1 MLTVTAHLQMTTYT
15 AEYKAIRSCREDLT
29 KKLSTCVNEVA
40 KHLRQNEVLTDDQ
53 CQTIIRQKDGAEKL
67 MEIIIVFIEDPDSAL
82 DSFAYLMTALKKCGN
97 RFFQEFVK
105 DKIEAERREIYREFL
120 QVPHGM

>member
-1 MLTVTAHLQMTTYT
+1 MTTYT

-40 KHLRQNEVLTDDQ
+40 KHLRQNGALTDEQ
-53 CQTIIRQKDGAEKL
+53 CQAIISAEDGAEKL
-67 MEIIIVFIEDPDSAL
+67 MKIIIVFIEDPVSTL
-82 DSFAYLMTALKKCGN
+82 DSFAYLVTALKKGGN

-105 DKIEAERREIYREFL
+105 DKIEAERREGIPSSAARY
-120 QVPHGM
+120 VMMVT